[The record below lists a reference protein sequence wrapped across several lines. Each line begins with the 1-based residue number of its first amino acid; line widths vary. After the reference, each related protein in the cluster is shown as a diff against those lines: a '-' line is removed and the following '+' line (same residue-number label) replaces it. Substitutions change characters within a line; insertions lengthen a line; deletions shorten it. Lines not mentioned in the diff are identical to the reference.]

1 MASFLSRLF
10 GGKGKDGATGEPEA
24 SEDYKGFTVIP
35 TPRPEGGQ
43 FRVSAR
49 IEKVVN
55 GAPQRHDLIRADLV
69 SSRDEAAAISTS
81 KARQLIDERG
91 DRLFEPR

>member
-10 GGKGKDGATGEPEA
+10 GGKGKDGISGEPEV

-35 TPRPEGGQ
+35 TPKAEGGQ

-49 IEKVVN
+49 IEKLVN
-55 GAPQRHDLIRADLV
+55 GAPQRHDLIRADLI
-69 SSRDEAAAISTS
+69 SSREEALAISAG
-81 KARQLIDERG
+81 KARQLIDEQG